1 MYPMIVPTRMR
12 HPMKIAVGMI
22 TGVIPLNILANS
34 FIVSSALMPNARRTM
49 PNILN
54 GRFEERRLTYNET
67 TVQQN
72 EQFIPK
78 LL

>member
-1 MYPMIVPTRMR
+1 MYPIIVPTRMR
-12 HPMKIAVGMI
+12 HPMKIAVGMMS
-22 TGVIPLNILANS
+22 GVNPLKILANS
-34 FIVSSALMPNARRTM
+34 FIVSSALMPNTRRTM

-54 GRFEERRLTYNET
+54 GRLEQSRLTYDET